1 MNLTVKVT
9 TIWFGHTSLKWEAER
24 DIKINELVSSGKT
37 DGLLI
42 EEEVDT
48 DGNLVYHRNFI
59 DRAAAQEFVDWWNST
74 AAALAANIVVTDI

>member
-9 TIWFGHTSLKWEAER
+9 TIWFGHTSLEWEAQR
-24 DIKINELVSSGKT
+24 DIKINELIVSGKT
-37 DGLLI
+37 DGILTQSENDANDNLI
-42 EEEVDT
+42 
-48 DGNLVYHRNFI
+48 YHRNFI